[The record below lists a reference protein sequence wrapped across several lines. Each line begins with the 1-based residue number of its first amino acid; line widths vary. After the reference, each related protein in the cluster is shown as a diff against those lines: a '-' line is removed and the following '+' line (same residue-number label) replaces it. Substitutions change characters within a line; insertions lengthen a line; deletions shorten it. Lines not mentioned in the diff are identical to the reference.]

1 MICPPSKLMIFHTK
15 ETEKFE
21 LVARPGIFF
30 QHLPCLPPPRH
41 LCQETMIIALVTRYF
56 SLNTDFQVVPEF
68 RPEEAKKVAAAEKVA
83 AAAREKEKDDF
94 MVSLMQSSGSNVFGS
109 SASHKV
115 VNDQFSLVSNLGIN

>member
-1 MICPPSKLMIFHTK
+1 M
-15 ETEKFE
+15 
-21 LVARPGIFF
+21 
-30 QHLPCLPPPRH
+30 CLPPSTLVPGIH
-41 LCQETMIIALVTRYF
+41 DNLVTRYF

-68 RPEEAKKVAAAEKVA
+68 RPEEAKKVAAAERAA

-115 VNDQFSLVSNLGIN
+115 ALVNYQFSLVSNLGIN

>member
-1 MICPPSKLMIFHTK
+1 M
-15 ETEKFE
+15 
-21 LVARPGIFF
+21 AGPGIFF
-30 QHLPCLPPPRH
+30 QCLPPST
-41 LCQETMIIALVTRYF
+41 LETITIALVTRYF

-68 RPEEAKKVAAAEKVA
+68 RPEEAKKVAAAERAA

-115 VNDQFSLVSNLGIN
+115 VNDQFSLISNLGIN